1 LAQGTVMQQR
11 VQPKVQHGPN
21 LNLCPPLLPLKIY
34 LCTDLEAAAQK
45 LGMNTSPKTWQALC
59 T

>member
-1 LAQGTVMQQR
+1 MQQR